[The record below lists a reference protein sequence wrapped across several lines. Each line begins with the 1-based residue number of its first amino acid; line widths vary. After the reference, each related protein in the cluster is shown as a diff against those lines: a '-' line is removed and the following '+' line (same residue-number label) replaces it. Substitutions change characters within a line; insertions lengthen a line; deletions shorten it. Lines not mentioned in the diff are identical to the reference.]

1 MKATLPATV
10 AYWGSDICVVCV
22 VSKRKRALVSVVAAR
37 SSPINVL
44 ENYL

>member
-1 MKATLPATV
+1 MKANLPATV
-10 AYWGSDICVVCV
+10 AYWCSDICV
-22 VSKRKRALVSVVAAR
+22 VSKRKQALVSVVAAR

>member
-10 AYWGSDICVVCV
+10 AYWCSDMCVVP
-22 VSKRKRALVSVVAAR
+22 KRKRALVSVVAAR